1 MSSSSISIFL
11 ISPSLHKQHSF
22 SPSFLHT
29 EKGQRSNISSPVS
42 EWQTHSCTLSVPDQ
56 RRLSHRTEVR
66 RYSLEDCSRGHSPH
80 SRSTGGTTHAGLGK
94 VSPNA
99 SSIPTRERER
109 GHVFGK
115 QDIKEDM
122 VEGERHKQTV
132 SVPACYCVDKSNR

>member
-1 MSSSSISIFL
+1 MFL

-22 SPSFLHT
+22 SPSFLRT
-29 EKGQRSNISSPVS
+29 EKGQRSNISSLVS
-42 EWQTHSCTLSVPDQ
+42 EWQTHSCMLSVPDQ
-56 RRLSHRTEVR
+56 RRLSHRTEAR
-66 RYSLEDCSRGHSPH
+66 RYSLEDCSREHSPH
-80 SRSTGGTTHAGLGK
+80 SRSTGGITHAGLGK

-99 SSIPTRERER
+99 SSIPTRGRGERER

-132 SVPACYCVDKSNR
+132 SVPACYCVDKFNR